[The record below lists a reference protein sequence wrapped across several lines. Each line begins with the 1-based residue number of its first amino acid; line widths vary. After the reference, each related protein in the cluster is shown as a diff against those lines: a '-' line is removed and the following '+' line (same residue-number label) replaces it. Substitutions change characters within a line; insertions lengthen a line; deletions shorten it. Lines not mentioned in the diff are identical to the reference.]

1 MNLAKLPELNDNQ
14 IKLLTLINI
23 RWVAILGQFITISIV
38 YFYFNFSFNIEYCY
52 LLVLF
57 SSFLNIFLQI
67 RSKKT
72 ELLSNKQATFSILY
86 DLFQLFG
93 LLFLTGGLTNPFSIL
108 IVAPITIAAGF
119 LNLRRLPQST
129 FVFILIVS

>member
-1 MNLAKLPELNDNQ
+1 MSLAKLPELNDNK

-23 RWVAILGQFITISIV
+23 RWVAILGQFATISIV
-38 YFYFNFSFNIEYCY
+38 YFYLNFSFNIGYCY

-72 ELLSNKQATFSILY
+72 VLLSNKQATFSILY

-93 LLFLTGGLTNPFSIL
+93 LLFLTGGLTNPF
-108 IVAPITIAAGF
+108 
-119 LNLRRLPQST
+119 QY
-129 FVFILIVS
+129 

>member
-23 RWVAILGQFITISIV
+23 RWVAIFGQFATISIV
-38 YFYFNFSFNIEYCY
+38 FFYFNFTFNIEYCY

-57 SSFLNIFLQI
+57 SSFLNIVLQI

-72 ELLSNKQATFSILY
+72 DLLSNKQATFSILY

-93 LLFLTGGLTNPFSIL
+93 LLFLCL
-108 IVAPITIAAGF
+108 
-119 LNLRRLPQST
+119 
-129 FVFILIVS
+129 